1 MSTAALPGKHQEQ
14 IRDMSSKI
22 RLTFEEA
29 SEQRAQE
36 RYELG
41 KAEGRAEGKAKGELD
56 SCRTLLCRLLEKRFG
71 PLSDDLRRRIEASTD
86 IEKLRGWFGQAL
98 DIASPDELA
107 L

>member
-1 MSTAALPGKHQEQ
+1 MQQVRPEHQEQ

-36 RYELG
+36 RYEVGKTEG
-41 KAEGRAEGKAKGELD
+41 KAEGKAEGEMDG
-56 SCRTLLCRLLEKRFG
+56 CRTILCELLEKRFG
-71 PLSDDLRRRIEASTD
+71 SLSDVLRHRIEDSTD
-86 IEKLRGWFGQAL
+86 IEQLRACVKQVL
-98 DIASPDELA
+98 DITSADELS